1 MNNLLPYDGELYL
14 VRQFYPIDES
24 DYLFKIFKSGLDW
37 QEESI
42 FIFGRW
48 VKVPRLMCWYGDPDA
63 YYQYSGVTHKPRLW
77 NKELQLVRVKIEQQ
91 FGSTYNS
98 VLANLYRNG
107 RDSMGCHADDEK
119 ELGSTPIIASLSLGD
134 ERLFKLHH
142 KKNKEIVDIILGHGD
157 LLIMAGTIQNHWL
170 HSVPKTKKL
179 KTPRINL
186 TFRNIVETVTT

>member
-24 DYLFKIFKSGLDW
+24 DYLFNTFESGLDW

-48 VKVPRLMCWYGDPDA
+48 VKVPRLTCWYGDRDA
-63 YYQYSGVTHKPRLW
+63 YYQYSSVTHKPRLW

-91 FGSTYNS
+91 FGSAYNS

-119 ELGSTPIIASLSLGD
+119 ELGSSPIIASLSLGD
-134 ERLFKLHH
+134 QRLFKLHH

>member
-1 MNNLLPYDGELYL
+1 MNNLLPYDGELYW
-14 VRQFYPIDES
+14 VRQFYTPDES
-24 DYLFKIFKSGLDW
+24 DYLFTTFKTSLAW

-63 YYQYSGVTHKPRLW
+63 YYQYSGVNHQPKPW
-77 NKELQLVRVKIEQQ
+77 NKELQFIRVKIEQR

-98 VLANLYRNG
+98 VLANLYRDGN
-107 RDSMGCHADDEK
+107 DSMGCHADDEK
-119 ELGSTPIIASLSLGD
+119 ELGQNPVIASLSLGD
-134 ERLFKLHH
+134 QRLFKLHH
-142 KKNKEIVDIILGHGD
+142 KINKTTVDIILGHGD
-157 LLIMAGTIQNHWL
+157 LLIMAGTLQNYWQ

-186 TFRNIVETVTT
+186 TFRHIVGTGKR

>member
-24 DYLFKIFKSGLDW
+24 DYLFKTFESGLDW

-63 YYQYSGVTHKPRLW
+63 YYQYSGVAHKPRLW

-134 ERLFKLHH
+134 QRLFKLHH